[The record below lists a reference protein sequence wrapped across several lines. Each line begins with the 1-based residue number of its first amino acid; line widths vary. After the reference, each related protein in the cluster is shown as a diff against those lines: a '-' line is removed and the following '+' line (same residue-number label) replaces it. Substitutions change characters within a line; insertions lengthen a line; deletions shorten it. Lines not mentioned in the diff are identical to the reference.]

1 MKKTLFYACLAI
13 IAIACTKNDNI
24 TTPQEDN
31 FTAPNTVYASIDG
44 QTRTE
49 LHWENQA
56 PKTYWSVGDKIAVF
70 NQEYTYHAYQ
80 LAGDNIT
87 RNGEF
92 NLIENSEPTSVVDK
106 DYFTF
111 DEGIT
116 YAFYPHSNSLQLIE
130 NKSDNDKKY
139 LIFTTPRVQQF
150 SVDNSFGREA
160 SPMLAIA
167 ENGSND
173 YSFKNIFGYLK
184 ITLKGEAIVKAIELS
199 GNKNESIAGRF
210 PIALEGDDI
219 YNIIVDND
227 DNECFKSITLDCGND
242 GVQLNNDNGVSFLF
256 TLPPTEFCNGFTII
270 VTDSNGLKYKIS
282 TANKIEITKN
292 HIKVMEPL
300 TPVFETWPVI
310 LYEAT
315 SIIDEPD
322 RTRILDASNKGLK
335 GTVTYDEST
344 GKGTISFDGIISKIG
359 DYSIF
364 SFNSKTLI
372 TSLTLPE
379 GIRIIGNGSLY
390 GLTELTTINIP
401 ESVVKIDNT
410 AFSGCKK
417 LQSKIIIP
425 EGCTHLGTTAF
436 HGCEE
441 LEEVTINSKSLKIWD
456 SAFGSCSKLKKVTF
470 NSNEPPTLYTGAN
483 TTTTIDKIFDGCH
496 KDLTIYVPEES
507 IETYKDND
515 AWRIYA
521 DKIQAIKEQ

>member
-31 FTAPNTVYASIDG
+31 LTAPNTVYASIDG

-49 LHWENQA
+49 LHWEDQA

-80 LAGDNIT
+80 LTGDNIT

-92 NLIENSEPTSVVDK
+92 NLIENPEQASVVNEED
-106 DYFTF
+106 FTF

-139 LIFTTPRVQQF
+139 LFFTTPRVQQF

-199 GNKNESIAGRF
+199 GNNNESIAGRF

-219 YNIIVDND
+219 YNIIVYND

-256 TLPPTEFCNGFTII
+256 ALPPTEFCSGFTII

-282 TANKIEITKN
+282 TTKEIEITKN

-315 SIIDEPD
+315 SIIDEPNNIYD
-322 RTRILDASNKGLK
+322 DASEKTLK

-359 DYSIF
+359 HFNVF
-364 SFNSKTLI
+364 SSNSKTLI

-379 GIRIIGNGSLY
+379 GITLIGYGSLL
-390 GLTELTTINIP
+390 GLTNLTSINIP
-401 ESVVKIDNT
+401 ESVVKIDNS
-410 AFSGCKK
+410 AFSGCEK

-425 EGCTHLGTTAF
+425 KGCTHLGTTAF
-436 HGCEE
+436 EGCKE
-441 LEEVTINSKSLKIWD
+441 LEEVTINSTTLTMYD
-456 SAFGSCSKLKKVTF
+456 SAFGGCSKLKKVTF
-470 NSNEPPTLYTGAN
+470 NSNEPPTLYTNSN
-483 TTTTIDKIFDGCH
+483 TPTTIDEIFDGCH
-496 KDLTIYVPEES
+496 KDLTIYVPEKS
-507 IETYKDND
+507 LGTYIAAWNTYK
-515 AWRIYA
+515 
-521 DKIQAIKEQ
+521 DKIQAIKE